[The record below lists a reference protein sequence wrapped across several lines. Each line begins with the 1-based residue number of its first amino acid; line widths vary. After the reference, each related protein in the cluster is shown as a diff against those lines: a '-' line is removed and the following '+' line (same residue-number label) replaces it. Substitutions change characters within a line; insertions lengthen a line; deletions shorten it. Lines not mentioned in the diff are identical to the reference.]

1 MLKYIRILLFLFL
14 LSGCNFLYPLPPGI
28 SFSGKL
34 HPTEDVVF
42 LKDLTFID
50 VDGKRQVRQEIFDEA
65 FKIISNA
72 EKFIL
77 LDMFLYNDF
86 QGSIPVKTRAL
97 SSELTNLLISQK
109 KKYQAIEIFV
119 ITDPVNTVYGGMPSK
134 QFSLLKESGI
144 HVVFT
149 NLDKLPDSNI
159 FYSPFWR
166 FFVRPFGNSTVGS
179 LPNPFGDGTVSLRSY
194 LRLLNFKANHRK
206 VLIADSGNTYVGFVT
221 SANPHD
227 GSSAHGNVAVKFSGP
242 AVQDLIE
249 TELAVLGFSGVTSFP
264 HVVVEKQ
271 EQRSAIDLQVITE
284 IKIKDSILNNL
295 VKMNKGDRIDL
306 IMFYLSDRKV
316 ISALLDAYERGV
328 EIRVL
333 LDPNKDAF
341 GRSKN
346 GIPNRQVARELYRRG
361 ISVRWSDTHG
371 EQCHSKMLHCQN
383 KAGES
388 TLILGSANFTR
399 RNLDNFN
406 LETNLLIKGPAEK
419 VVFQDAAHYFNTL
432 WNNKG
437 YQFSVGYQAYE
448 DNSIVRRFLY
458 RFMEAT
464 GMSSF

>member
-1 MLKYIRILLFLFL
+1 M
-14 LSGCNFLYPLPPGI
+14 
-28 SFSGKL
+28 
-34 HPTEDVVF
+34 F

-77 LDMFLYNDF
+77 LDIFLYNDF
-86 QGSIPVKTRAL
+86 QGSIPVRTRSL

-109 KKYQAIEIFV
+109 KKYPAIEIFV
-119 ITDPVNTVYGGMPSK
+119 ISDPVNTVYEGIPSK

-144 HVVFT
+144 NVVIT

-166 FFVRPFGNSTVGS
+166 LFVRPFGNSTGGS
-179 LPNPFGDGTVSLRSY
+179 LPNPFGEGSVSLRSY
-194 LRLLNFKANHRK
+194 LRLFNFKANHRK
-206 VLIADSGNTYVGFVT
+206 VLIADSGDTYIGFVT

-227 GSSAHGNVAVKFSGP
+227 GSSAHGNVAVKFTGP

-249 TELAVLGFSGVTSFP
+249 TERAVLNFSGFDSLPKVT
-264 HVVVEKQ
+264 VEEK
-271 EQRSAIDLQVITE
+271 EQRSNIVLQVLTE

-295 VKMNKGDRIDL
+295 EKMNKGDRSDL
-306 IMFYLSDRKV
+306 VMFYLSDRDV
-316 ISALLDAYERGV
+316 ISALLDAHERGV
-328 EIRVL
+328 VMRVL

-341 GRSKN
+341 GRNKN
-346 GIPNRQVARELYRRG
+346 GIPNRQVARELHRKG
-361 ISVRWSDTHG
+361 ISVRWLDTHG
-371 EQCHSKMLHCQN
+371 EQCHSKMLHCRN
-383 KAGES
+383 KTGES
-388 TLILGSANFTR
+388 ILILGSANFTR

-406 LETNLLIKGPAEK
+406 LETDLLIKGPTEK
-419 VVFQDAAHYFNTL
+419 VVFQDADHYFDTL

-437 YQFSVGYQAYE
+437 YQFSIDYKAYE
-448 DNSIVRRFLY
+448 DNSIVRRFRY